1 MDWQLF
7 WTAFGAVGTTL
18 GSLITAIAVVVAV
31 IQYKQPLKK
40 KVKLTVGTSIP
51 VYGKELGEEMVS
63 NAGEAAFAGRTK
75 DDVYYASPE
84 AYNWFLGKLHKI
96 YH

>member
-40 KVKLTVGTSIP
+40 QVKLTVGTSIQCME
-51 VYGKELGEEMVS
+51 K
-63 NAGEAAFAGRTK
+63 N
-75 DDVYYASPE
+75 
-84 AYNWFLGKLHKI
+84 
-96 YH
+96 